1 MVSTTNKRSHEMPA
15 DGAGLTFSLDHVGID
30 VDDLP
35 AQIDFYRRAFD
46 LKIELQGDV
55 PEYDFSA
62 AMLVSPSGWHLE
74 LFKRDGA
81 APRPVP
87 DDPDGQHDVL
97 GVSHACFAVD
107 DLEGGLDR
115 LVSLGAAVRLPPTTF
130 PGAPEWRL
138 AYLADPEGNLVEL
151 VSRS

>member
-1 MVSTTNKRSHEMPA
+1 MPTGTA
-15 DGAGLTFSLDHVGID
+15 APHFSIDHVGVD
-30 VDDLP
+30 VNDLP

-46 LKIELQGDV
+46 LEIFVEGDV
-55 PEYDFSA
+55 PEYNFRA
-62 AMLVSPSGWHLE
+62 AMLVSPTGWHLE

-97 GVSHACFAVD
+97 GLSHVCFAVN
-107 DLEGGLDR
+107 DLEAALDR
-115 LVSLGAAVRLPPTTF
+115 LVSFGAAMRLPPIPY
-130 PGAPEWRL
+130 PGMPEWRL

-151 VSRS
+151 ISRG

>member
-1 MVSTTNKRSHEMPA
+1 MPP
-15 DGAGLTFSLDHVGID
+15 DGAELTISLDHVRID
-30 VDDLP
+30 VDYLP
-35 AQIDFYRRAFD
+35 AQIHFYCRALD
-46 LKIELQGDV
+46 LEVELQGDV
-55 PEYDFSA
+55 PEYNFNA
-62 AMLVSPSGWHLE
+62 AILVSQTGWHLE

-97 GVSHACFAVD
+97 GLSHVCLAVNH
-107 DLEGGLDR
+107 LEAGLDR
-115 LVSLGAAVRLPPTTF
+115 LVSLGAAMRLPPIPY
-130 PGAPEWRL
+130 PGIPEWRL

>member
-1 MVSTTNKRSHEMPA
+1 MPA
-15 DGAGLTFSLDHVGID
+15 DRAELTFSLDHVGID
-30 VDDLP
+30 VNDLP

-46 LKIELQGDV
+46 LKVELQGNV
-55 PEYDFSA
+55 PEYNFRA
-62 AMLVSPSGWHLE
+62 AMLVSATGWHLE

-87 DDPDGQHDVL
+87 DDPDGQHNVL
-97 GVSHACFAVD
+97 GLGHVCFAVN
-107 DLEGGLDR
+107 DLEASLDR
-115 LVSLGAAVRLPPTTF
+115 LVSLGAAMRLPPIPY
-130 PGAPEWRL
+130 PGVPKWRL